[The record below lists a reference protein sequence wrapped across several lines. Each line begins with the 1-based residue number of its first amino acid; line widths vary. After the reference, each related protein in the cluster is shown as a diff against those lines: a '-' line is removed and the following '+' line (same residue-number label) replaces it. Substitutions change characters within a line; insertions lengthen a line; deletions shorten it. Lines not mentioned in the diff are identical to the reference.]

1 MGLYLEGEL
10 PRIEPK
16 QDLIQ
21 IFVDHCCKSLE
32 IGDDYDIYIV
42 DDRESHGIQTTA
54 YYDPNNKIIKIYAKD
69 RAVPDVLRSI
79 AHELVHAKQDVKG
92 EFDEHPMQHVGGYL
106 EDDAN
111 ARAGSLIKGFA
122 LDREEDDVY
131 EIRKQFQNLILEDVH
146 YRLEDLE
153 GMPTLAEIKSTI
165 QQSVQEAL
173 TAAAKAEIKSKRDVY
188 AKTPAGQT
196 AIYLSVIKVLEQGLK
211 SLGYKVDVDGKFDQ
225 KTEDAIKKFQKDN
238 SLTVTGTT
246 TKETWDKFLAKDA
259 ELKATVTADIPKNIE
274 KALIKVKD
282 IDTAAGDLVA
292 GEDVS
297 QTAAARAQELSKETG
312 IPAAVIYAIEKRE
325 SAGNPKAFAWNAH
338 ISRDPQ
344 WSATAGHKLTKTAKQ
359 KLPSG
364 KSYLGATAKA
374 KFNQAY
380 KVDPV
385 AAIVGGAWGLYQV
398 LGAFSL
404 IDYNGDA
411 DKFLQ
416 SWNSNPA
423 EHSKTAFKRW
433 VSMNPTAAKLMKS
446 GNTAGWVGKYYGE
459 KNPDYI
465 AHVTKNINAYNSAY
479 SNTAT
484 V

>member
-54 YYDPNNKIIKIYAKD
+54 YYDLNNKIIKIYAKD

-153 GMPTLAEIKSTI
+153 DAPTLAEIKSTI

-173 TAAAKAEIKSKRDVY
+173 TAGAKAEIKSKRDVY

-259 ELKATVTADIPKNIE
+259 ELKATVTPDIPKNIE

-297 QTAAARAQELSKETG
+297 QTASTRAQELSKETG

-338 ISRDPQ
+338 IARRNSKIP
-344 WSATAGHKLTKTAKQ
+344 S

-364 KSYLGATAKA
+364 KSYYGNNAIKQ
-374 KFNQAY
+374 FSRAY
-380 KVDPV
+380 KVDPT
-385 AAIVGGAWGLYQV
+385 AAIAGGAWGLYQV
-398 LGAFSL
+398 LGAWSL
-404 IDYNGDA
+404 QDYGKDPK
-411 DKFLQ
+411 KFMAA
-416 SWNSNPA
+416 WDSNPEA
-423 EHSKTAFKRW
+423 HSKLAFKTW
-433 VSMNPTAAKLMKS
+433 INKNPTAAKLMKS

>member
-122 LDREEDDVY
+122 MNREEDDVY
-131 EIRKQFQNLILEDVH
+131 EVKKQFQNLILEDVY

-196 AIYLSVIKVLEQGLK
+196 AIYLSVIKVLEQGLS
-211 SLGYKVDVDGKFDQ
+211 SLGYDVDVDGKFDQ
-225 KTEDAIKKFQKDN
+225 KTEDAIKRFQKDN

-246 TKETWDKFLAKDA
+246 TKETWDKFLEKDKEIKTA
-259 ELKATVTADIPKNIE
+259 VTPDIPKDIE
-274 KALIKVKD
+274 KTLIKVKD

-292 GEDVS
+292 GEDTSLGKSGRDLLSDASFNEKLERVS
-297 QTAAARAQELSKETG
+297 SNLGVEKEALIKVFEIESNVDPQAVNPHSGATGLIQFMPSTAAGLKPAISTSALRSMTG
-312 IPAAVIYAIEKRE
+312 VQQLKYVE
-325 SAGNPKAFAWNAH
+325 SYYKKQPSLGSGNFEDMYLATFYPKAIGKPDNYV
-338 ISRDPQ
+338 
-344 WSATAGHKLTKTAKQ
+344 L
-359 KLPSG
+359 G
-364 KSYLGATAKA
+364 KSKRRQALIA
-374 KFNQAY
+374 NQ
-380 KVDPV
+380 
-385 AAIVGGAWGLYQV
+385 
-398 LGAFSL
+398 
-404 IDYNGDA
+404 
-411 DKFLQ
+411 
-416 SWNSNPA
+416 NPGF
-423 EHSKTAFKRW
+423 HT
-433 VSMNPTAAKLMKS
+433 
-446 GNTAGWVGKYYGE
+446 GKGY
-459 KNPDYI
+459 
-465 AHVTKNINAYNSAY
+465 VTKGDVLRKIRNKSFKYA
-479 SNTAT
+479 
-484 V
+484 